1 MLNMIVLFL
10 VLDDLKNGQK
20 FIQQDVN
27 EALFRPKTN
36 KDKNLQEFCEN
47 LQKSIHD
54 LADKTDLILNSPTSS
69 VDTEKLIA
77 EITPMIARQIKKTDD
92 DFPEKIKEMFATTK
106 YEYECIQKLVHQNT
120 EGFKEL
126 KKISA
131 HFFEGKIYIF
141 LKNIPPIFLL
151 FLKVDFL

>member
-1 MLNMIVLFL
+1 MLNTFVFFL

-36 KDKNLQEFCEN
+36 NDKNLQEFFEN

-77 EITPMIARQIKKTDD
+77 EISPMIASQIKKTDD

-131 HFFEGKIYIF
+131 HFFEGKIYF
-141 LKNIPPIFLL
+141 FEKFPSHFFPFSKL
-151 FLKVDFL
+151 DFI

>member
-1 MLNMIVLFL
+1 M
-10 VLDDLKNGQK
+10 G
-20 FIQQDVN
+20 N

-36 KDKNLQEFCEN
+36 NDKNLQEFFEN

-77 EITPMIARQIKKTDD
+77 EISPMIASQIKKTDD

-131 HFFEGKIYIF
+131 HFFEDVTKGIEKIDVKIQGNSQNNTTTNQSVKEP
-141 LKNIPPIFLL
+141 LNPKNLIAQIVPEIT
-151 FLKVDFL
+151 

>member
-1 MLNMIVLFL
+1 MLNMIVFFL

-36 KDKNLQEFCEN
+36 KDKNLQDFCEN

-69 VDTEKLIA
+69 VNTEKLIA
-77 EITPMIARQIKKTDD
+77 EITPMIASQIKKPDD

-106 YEYECIQKLVHQNT
+106 YGYECIQKLVHQNN

-131 HFFEGKIYIF
+131 LFFEGKIYIF
-141 LKNIPPIFLL
+141 
-151 FLKVDFL
+151 